1 MIILG
6 SREHLCKRDSM
17 AASVQSMDDFDKS
30 ARDYLDHQDQIKN
43 LQTLINEATEEM
55 NKKVQQLETLH
66 QENLLKVRTKYR
78 STKKELED
86 QLKVILSLRDK
97 SSQNMKR
104 KFQEEEEEEAPEC
117 PVCMTEMLPPKM
129 IFQCS
134 EGHLVC
140 SDCKPRL
147 EACATCRDQN
157 GYIGRNRYAEN
168 RIRSKRRRPNLNA
181 PTSILDDC
189 VHVEIRF
196 QGAMKIYKRE
206 NGFYIVNGEY
216 YNGKPVLTNNQGQK
230 LYIDENGVW
239 CVGNKIGNVTIR
251 STNPATCPA
260 QSKTWTHWTGTE
272 RQPYEVTVICS
283 SHSYGP

>member
-1 MIILG
+1 LG

-55 NKKVQQLETLH
+55 NTKVQQLETLH

-78 STKKELED
+78 TTKKELED

-104 KFQEEEEEEAPEC
+104 KFQEEEEEAPEC

-157 GYIGRNRYAEN
+157 GYIGRNRFAEN
-168 RIRSKRRRPNLNA
+168 RIRSKRRKTNLIA
-181 PTSILDDC
+181 PTTILDQCGD
-189 VHVEIRF
+189 V
-196 QGAMKIYKRE
+196 
-206 NGFYIVNGEY
+206 
-216 YNGKPVLTNNQGQK
+216 
-230 LYIDENGVW
+230 D
-239 CVGNKIGNVTIR
+239 
-251 STNPATCPA
+251 
-260 QSKTWTHWTGTE
+260 
-272 RQPYEVTVICS
+272 TVS
-283 SHSYGP
+283 R